1 MGSPVQ
7 TSSMLALHWVI
18 LTLGAVR
25 ACNDIEDPVKRDE
38 DAPGPWEIS
47 RVEWNSA
54 GRKGKLVP
62 VVLGD
67 SHPLGR
73 TALYE
78 GDSYVINY
86 SFRKGRKP
94 DLIYYWQGSKSSTF
108 EKGASA
114 ILTVELDNNNGG
126 VAKQVRVEMGK
137 EPGHFLN
144 MMGGTLVTLMGGVV
158 KGGKT
163 VQDTDGVMLFR
174 VTSQCN
180 AVGTKK
186 PLVRTRQVE
195 ETRDSLS
202 DQDAFILDTQ
212 RGLFI
217 WAPTGSSAEER
228 KTAETVAKTL
238 FPKKTAKV
246 FTDSQ
251 IPADFTSILRN

>member
-1 MGSPVQ
+1 MGSTVQ
-7 TSSMLALHWVI
+7 TSRMLALPWVLLLI
-18 LTLGAVR
+18 GAVR
-25 ACNDIEDPVKRDE
+25 ACNEVEDPVKRDE

-144 MMGGTLVTLMGGVV
+144 MMGGTFVTLQGGVV
-158 KGGKT
+158 KAGKT

-174 VTSQCN
+174 ITAQCN
-180 AVGTKK
+180 DVGSKK
-186 PLVRTRQVE
+186 PLVRTSQVE
-195 ETRDSLS
+195 ESRASLN
-202 DQDAFILDTQ
+202 DQDAFLLDTK
-212 RGLFI
+212 RGLFL
-217 WAPTGSSAEER
+217 WAPTGSTAEER

-246 FTDSQ
+246 FTNAQ
-251 IPADFTSILRN
+251 IPADFTSNLKN